1 MFFWLIHDPN
11 GTMNIFSFVA
21 QTATLGNNVF
31 DRLYGGT
38 PEPV

>member
-1 MFFWLIHDPN
+1 MFWLIHAPN
-11 GTMNIFSFVA
+11 GSMNIFSFVA
-21 QTATLGNNVF
+21 QTATLGNFF